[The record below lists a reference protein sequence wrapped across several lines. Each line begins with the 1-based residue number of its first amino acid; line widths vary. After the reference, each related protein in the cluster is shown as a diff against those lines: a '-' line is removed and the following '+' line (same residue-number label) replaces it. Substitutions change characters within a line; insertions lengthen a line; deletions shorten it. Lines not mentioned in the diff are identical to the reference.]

1 MLAAAT
7 PYLVTLAA
15 YVVLA
20 LLVTVRIWI
29 DPAHR
34 TPGGA
39 GDNFAFVDAIAWIPH
54 ALSTGQNP
62 LFMSAIDYPHG
73 VNLAWNTSVP
83 LGAVLVWPVTAV
95 LGPVV
100 AFNVLVA
107 GWLALDGWCVW
118 LWLRRH
124 VRSSAAAFAGGALV
138 VLGPWAVSHIPDLQL
153 ISYWPVPLMLISLE
167 KMLAGARRFWL
178 WSLLLG
184 LLGAVQ
190 FYLAPE
196 IFAMAVIAFA
206 IGVVV
211 LALARRDRLRDRGLQ
226 SAIGIAAAAVVCGLL
241 VAPFVAYQLLGP
253 YAIKGT
259 VQPLNLYVADLQNL
273 VVPTAA
279 TWLWPHSLT
288 DAQALAWTGAGEA
301 TAYIGVPLLL
311 LAVVAAVRWRRT
323 TAVTVVALTALLV
336 AILSLGPHLHVA
348 GHDTGVPLPGWL
360 LAQLPFLAD
369 MLPVRLSLIVDIG
382 VAFLLA
388 VTLDRT
394 LFQVPFRPRP
404 FAVLAVAAAVSFVS
418 VLPLHATATPVPAY
432 FTSSDGARALPAGS
446 VALVGPYIDEDA
458 ANMLTMLWQ
467 ADADFH
473 FSLIDGLAITS
484 DADGHVTWLLPGT
497 VRDAFHSIQASGV
510 VPAESDALRTQ
521 LLSDL
526 RAKGVNTVI
535 LGPMP
540 HRDEA
545 TQFVTWLLN
554 STPRQVEG
562 VSLWDADTTATLR

>member
-7 PYLVTLAA
+7 PYLVTLAG
-15 YVVLA
+15 YVALA
-20 LLVTVRIWI
+20 LVMTVRTWV

-34 TPGGA
+34 TPGFA
-39 GDNFAFVDAIAWIPH
+39 GDNFGFVDAIAWIPH
-54 ALSTGQNP
+54 ALSTGHNP

-95 LGPVV
+95 FGPVV
-100 AFNVLVA
+100 AFNLLVS

-118 LWLRRH
+118 LWLKRH

-167 KMLAGARRFWL
+167 KMVAGSRRFWR

-184 LLGAVQ
+184 VLGAVQ

-196 IFAMAVIAFA
+196 IFAMAVIAFG

-211 LALARRDRLRDRGLQ
+211 LALARRDRLRDRGVQ
-226 SAIGIAAAAVVCGLL
+226 SAMGIAAAAVLCGLL
-241 VAPFVAYQLLGP
+241 IAPFVAYQLLGP

-259 VQPLNLYVADLQNL
+259 VQPVNLYVTDLQNL

-288 DAQALAWTGAGEA
+288 DAQTLAWTGAGEA

-323 TAVTVVALTALLV
+323 PAVTVVALTSLLV
-336 AILSLGPHLHVA
+336 AILSLGPQLHAA
-348 GHDTGVPLPGWL
+348 GHDTGVPLPGWFL
-360 LAQLPFLAD
+360 SHLPFLAD

-388 VTLDRT
+388 VTFDRT
-394 LFQVPFRPRP
+394 LFHAPFRLRP
-404 FAVLAVAAAVSFVS
+404 LAVLAVVAAASFIS
-418 VLPLHATATPVPAY
+418 ALPLHATATPVPAY
-432 FTSSDGARALPAGS
+432 FTSAAGARSLPAGT
-446 VALVGPYIDEDA
+446 VALVGPYIDADA
-458 ANMLTMLWQ
+458 AHMLPMLWQ

-484 DADGHVTWLLPGT
+484 DADGHVTWLLPGA
-497 VRDAFHSIQASGV
+497 VRDAFHGIQANGLA
-510 VPAESDALRTQ
+510 PAETDALRTQ
-521 LLSDL
+521 LLAEL

-540 HRDEA
+540 HREQA

-554 STPRQVEG
+554 GVPHERQG